1 MDVTKQIL
9 KHHQIYGASDN
20 TNQSYTSSGQCL
32 NYANGASIQNPINYN
47 VSVFPFRLNL
57 KGEVGLFGSENVFIK
72 FNVNALDSGNFCVEE
87 PGWLCAAVDNA
98 PQPVNPMD
106 EYTYNTQTASPGQA
120 WISYQNPDID
130 PTFVWEPATM
140 SNPSY
145 LQGGGNKYSFYLQNN
160 KTGNIYV
167 DSHVDGRLYGID
179 REERPYELMYISS
192 NDCVY
197 VGIHARN
204 TKRLPFDMTVSIGY
218 ETIGQEVP
226 PPAELMSKSCSKT
239 ATAY

>member
-1 MDVTKQIL
+1 M
-9 KHHQIYGASDN
+9 
-20 TNQSYTSSGQCL
+20 
-32 NYANGASIQNPINYN
+32 
-47 VSVFPFRLNL
+47 F
-57 KGEVGLFGSENVFIK
+57 
-72 FNVNALDSGNFCVEE
+72 
-87 PGWLCAAVDNA
+87 
-98 PQPVNPMD
+98 
-106 EYTYNTQTASPGQA
+106 
-120 WISYQNPDID
+120 
-130 PTFVWEPATM
+130 
-140 SNPSY
+140 NPSY
-145 LQGGGNKYSFYLQNN
+145 LQGGNNKYSFYLQNN

-167 DSHVDGRLYGID
+167 DSHVDGRHYGID

-218 ETIGQEVP
+218 ETIGQAPP